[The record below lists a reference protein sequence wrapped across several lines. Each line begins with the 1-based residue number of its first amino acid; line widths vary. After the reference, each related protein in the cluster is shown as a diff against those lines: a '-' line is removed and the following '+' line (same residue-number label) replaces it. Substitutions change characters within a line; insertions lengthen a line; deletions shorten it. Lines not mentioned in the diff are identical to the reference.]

1 MGGELS
7 ALHQLP
13 PIEYEDHWDYPSGGR
28 YFVVTRWHGT
38 PRIQM
43 FTPDYPGN
51 NVDIR
56 MLTGRR
62 RTLATFNNGEQ
73 VIIDDT
79 WDRPTARGRVRGTR
93 RWRGRTELEV
103 TVDAAEFVNDRIV
116 YFPGR

>member
-43 FTPDYPGN
+43 FTPAYPGN

-79 WDRPTARGRVRGTR
+79 WDRATARGRVRGTR

>member
-1 MGGELS
+1 M
-7 ALHQLP
+7 ALLGSRCFRP
-13 PIEYEDHWDYPSGGR
+13 
-28 YFVVTRWHGT
+28 
-38 PRIQM
+38 
-43 FTPDYPGN
+43 YPGN

-79 WDRPTARGRVRGTR
+79 WDRPTARGRVRGVR
-93 RWRGRTELEV
+93 RWRGRTEFEV

-116 YFPGR
+116 FLPEVRKSRIGRLDLAKPIWHLDAGS